1 MSELNLKNNQSSALR
16 NFFILAAL
24 IIFLMSGGCRKEIPL
39 ERPDPDPEI
48 QQEEPFVYHSPFI
61 DVSGPVR
68 LTYLVN
74 NPMIETYT
82 EVEENEQFRERL
94 LSISSLQDKSVE
106 DIINSKITN
115 LHQSLKEMELPP
127 FRGIR
132 RLIPEGSTLTSEYVT
147 TTMDS
152 NYCNIISVNST
163 NSRTYDTPDGPD
175 PTNFVEYT
183 DSITLDL
190 RTGEEV
196 MLEDLF
202 VTGSNYKEHLN
213 TLIKSYLNNEYAE
226 DEYSEWF
233 SSIGLVA
240 PFTGI
245 KDTQKFFL
253 TETALSLL
261 IDYET
266 PEFDTNNYSNRIYI
280 SFYDLRDILAIK
292 ERFYNPEETL
302 FDIDFEKTYSLI
314 DNYSKYIE
322 GERINEKINGVQV
335 YYESRT
341 PKNLPESIADD
352 FINFKEIDMEEIE
365 ELSQVN
371 SPESYYS
378 HESTA
383 TIIGDFIIFA
393 TNKSMY
399 DGNSSR
405 FAAEFRTYRT
415 TGELLDLGD
424 LFITG
429 YNYDEVINNKLLESF
444 PEGYRPD
451 KDELK
456 ELMESLTFRLNR
468 TGAYFATH
476 PVKIQEN
483 DISPI
488 SFQIEYSEFG
498 CENMT
503 IFN

>member
-1 MSELNLKNNQSSALR
+1 MSELNLKNDHPSALR
-16 NFFILAAL
+16 NIFILAAL
-24 IIFLMSGGCRKEIPL
+24 ISSLMIGGCQKEVPF
-39 ERPDPDPEI
+39 ESPDPDPEI
-48 QQEEPFVYHSPFI
+48 PQEEPVVYRSPFT
-61 DVSGPVR
+61 DVSGPVK
-68 LTYLVN
+68 LTYLIN
-74 NPMIETYT
+74 NPMLETYT
-82 EVEENEQFRERL
+82 EVEESEQLRERL
-94 LSISSLQDKSVE
+94 LSISNLQDKRVE
-106 DIINSKITN
+106 EIINSKITN

-132 RLIPEGSTLTSEYVT
+132 RLIPEGSTLTNEYIT
-147 TTMDS
+147 TTMDFS
-152 NYCNIISVNST
+152 YCNIISVNST

-175 PTNFVEYT
+175 PTNYVEYT

-190 RTGEEV
+190 RTGEEIL
-196 MLEDLF
+196 LEDLF
-202 VTGSNYKEHLN
+202 VTGSNYKERLN

-266 PEFDTNNYSNRIYI
+266 PEFDTRNYSNRIYI
-280 SFYDLRDILAIK
+280 SFYDLQDILAIK
-292 ERFYNPEETL
+292 ERFYNPEENL
-302 FDIDFEKTYSLI
+302 FDFEYDKTYSLI
-314 DNYSKYIE
+314 DNYSKYID
-322 GERINEKINGVQV
+322 GERINEKISGVQV

-341 PKNLPESIADD
+341 PRNLSESIVGD
-352 FINFKEIDMEEIE
+352 FIKFKEMDMEEIE
-365 ELSQVN
+365 ELSEVN
-371 SPESYYS
+371 APDSYYS

-383 TIIGDFIIFA
+383 SITGDFIIFA

-399 DGNSSR
+399 DGNRSR
-405 FAAEFRTYRT
+405 FAAEFRTYRMS
-415 TGELLDLGD
+415 GEIVALGD
-424 LFITG
+424 LFIAG
-429 YNYDEVINNKLLESF
+429 YNYDDVINNKLLESL

-451 KDELK
+451 EVELK
-456 ELMESLTFRLNR
+456 GLMGSLTFRLNR
-468 TGAYFATH
+468 TGIYFASH